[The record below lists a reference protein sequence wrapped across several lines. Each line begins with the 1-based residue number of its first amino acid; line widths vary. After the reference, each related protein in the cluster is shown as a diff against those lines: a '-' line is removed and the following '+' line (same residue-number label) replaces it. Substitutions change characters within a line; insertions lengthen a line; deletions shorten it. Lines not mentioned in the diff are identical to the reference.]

1 MRFIWAACVQHEIIA
16 FNFEIFSFICH
27 FLSQS
32 SWINS
37 SYNSHSYTECQN
49 HHHQHWSNLLT
60 ARDHLIAVLVVAE
73 ADVDVN
79 INLFNNASLINNI
92 NRLKSVI
99 NWYNQIF
106 LSIINLEVA
115 ITSEIMFIHGLST
128 SSEYQGW
135 KIFSLEQTMIE
146 YDILTLILIFSCDVE
161 TTLDSKRTDS
171 YKGIRCFLIKIIVLF
186 TWMIVSEIIFVW
198 KKDLF

>member
-1 MRFIWAACVQHEIIA
+1 MQHEIIA

-37 SYNSHSYTECQN
+37 SYNSHSYTECQD
-49 HHHQHWSNLLT
+49 HHHQDWSNLLT
-60 ARDHLIAVLVVAE
+60 SRDHFIAVLVVAE

-135 KIFSLEQTMIE
+135 KIFQFRTSNDWIRHTHFDP
-146 YDILTLILIFSCDVE
+146 DI
-161 TTLDSKRTDS
+161 
-171 YKGIRCFLIKIIVLF
+171 FLWCRNNSWLQEDRF
-186 TWMIVSEIIFVW
+186 LQRDPLLS
-198 KKDLF
+198 D